1 MAYAREAEIAE
12 PEGTMPF
19 QSINPATEE
28 ILGEFDELQPDGIER
43 ALAAGRRAFES
54 WHRATFDERS
64 QLLRSVAKQLR
75 KDKPTLAGLI
85 TAEMGKPIVEAEAE
99 IEKCAWNCEYFADEA
114 EGFLADQPRNSTAT
128 ES

>member
-1 MAYAREAEIAE
+1 
-12 PEGTMPF
+12 MPF

-28 ILGEFDELQPDGIER
+28 MLGEFDELQPDGIER

-75 KDKPTLAGLI
+75 KDKPVKRLKAVGCRSNRWSGAHRLSARTNPDNVLPVSMA
-85 TAEMGKPIVEAEAE
+85 KP
-99 IEKCAWNCEYFADEA
+99 
-114 EGFLADQPRNSTAT
+114 PRPLFSPSDKYPSRYDR